1 MVSLKNS
8 KHSKVIFLTDS
19 AKVARLR
26 AEKDQNRDDA
36 VRFEEELNS
45 LIKSNTELTKT
56 LKERDVV
63 LGSLSVNND
72 NVLREKRVE
81 IAEMEREIIEL
92 EEAWVEANEELTM
105 ELAKAK
111 RQFEE
116 RRVDI
121 ELKQEKIDFYEENYS
136 RLVQD
141 LKLEVQRRNRLIEE
155 YKLIQK
161 DTKREH
167 LSQILEETK
176 QSAKDYE
183 SQTLK
188 ALQEIKTLNSTISN
202 MQSSI
207 KKASEDIEKKIG
219 EGEEKKKKDDKTYDQ
234 LRTAFSTLLKTHS
247 QMRTYMEKYIDLRL
261 KNSHMEERVLDLRR
275 NKYQEIAE
283 GLKKELQE
291 MEGN

>member
-1 MVSLKNS
+1 MISPSTRRRTQSTHRRSRNKESRLSGRKGKKRLMVSLKNS

-155 YKLIQK
+155 YKL
-161 DTKREH
+161 
-167 LSQILEETK
+167 
-176 QSAKDYE
+176 
-183 SQTLK
+183 
-188 ALQEIKTLNSTISN
+188 
-202 MQSSI
+202 
-207 KKASEDIEKKIG
+207 
-219 EGEEKKKKDDKTYDQ
+219 
-234 LRTAFSTLLKTHS
+234 
-247 QMRTYMEKYIDLRL
+247 
-261 KNSHMEERVLDLRR
+261 
-275 NKYQEIAE
+275 
-283 GLKKELQE
+283 
-291 MEGN
+291 